1 MSAVTDQQ
9 QSLQAQWSAVFE
21 GSGQA
26 IDWVE
31 QVADG
36 ATEVRGVSEALTR
49 KLYKARNVAR
59 SLRRVATTPMG
70 IGFFGLSQA
79 GKSHFINTLAADET
93 GQLRSQFGAHELVF
107 EDHVNPQGGG
117 AEATGVVTRLS
128 SQSGDSGDANFPVEL
143 RLFREIEL
151 AIVLV
156 NSWYEEFDHDTDDLV
171 KYRVTPQSID
181 AVFASLEQRAAGKGS
196 RGMASEDVAALFE
209 YVESHWRLRAEV
221 LRTHGYWKRA
231 IKLAPKLT
239 VDERG
244 QLFSVLWGRV
254 PQLTQAY
261 VQFAQT
267 LQRLGG
273 AETAYAGLDCLVTQE
288 DGHWARRNSVMNVN
302 TLHLLGKPSAPSVMV
317 RPCVQG
323 QLQAPVMVSV
333 PELTALTSELVFR
346 LKAKPRNEIVERVDL
361 LDFPGYRT
369 RTRNAFVAAL
379 TEQDNGISNFLL
391 RGKVAY
397 LFEQYAEAQ
406 EMNAL
411 VVCTSS
417 TEQSNVVGVAQVLG
431 TWINKTQGDSPAKR
445 AGHKPG
451 LFWIL
456 TKCDDF
462 VSTTLIGAESGYR
475 EAAEGLMKKTILE
488 RYGME
493 PWMRE
498 WAPGQAFNNTY
509 MTRAPQFTK
518 FTNKADGSKY
528 VEESFDDKLLPLLEK
543 LGSVVVKNED
553 FQRHVNEPQQTW
565 DGMLALN
572 DGGMKRFSDRIEGV
586 ADVGFKLKRIE
597 AQLSEVREDLLPALE
612 RFYEAGGEG
621 EAKKQAAIANQIV
634 GPLLQP
640 EMRPAIGEL
649 LAAMAVP
656 ATALRE
662 LYLHGNFDEIAEA
675 CAAAAQVSQPE
686 AAKPAVASFDI
697 FGNSESDVS
706 QVLEAAQTQ
715 VVPELQGHD
724 HLFARAAVDLW
735 IKHLR
740 EIPEREG
747 LLQML
752 NLPKEPVLALVR
764 ELVRA
769 AERLDVPML
778 LARKLTEK
786 AGRTTKLD
794 DLVDRQVLTTRLM
807 LDDFAAWFDYLRVV
821 PAQRPNALLGGRK
834 PVFAYLAQEVP
845 QGLPKLPAE
854 VADSTVLFT
863 DDWLSGV
870 ALNTRDNTGHR
881 KGREIT
887 PEQNEALGHVLT
899 VLRGSA
905 Q

>member
-9 QSLQAQWSAVFE
+9 QSLQTQWSAVFE
-21 GSGQA
+21 GAGQA

-31 QVADG
+31 KVAEG
-36 ATEVRGVSEALTR
+36 ASEVRGASEALTR

-59 SLRRVATTPMG
+59 SLRRVATTPMS

-79 GKSHFINTLAADET
+79 GKSHFINTLAADAT

-128 SQSGDSGDANFPVEL
+128 SQPGGSEDANFAVEL

-171 KYRVTPQSID
+171 KYRMTPQSID
-181 AVFASLEQRAAGKGS
+181 AVFASLEQRASAHGS
-196 RGMASEDVAALFE
+196 PGVASEDVAALFE
-209 YVESHWRLRAEV
+209 YVTLHWPLRSEV

-254 PQLTQAY
+254 PLLTQTY

-273 AETAYAGLDCLVTQE
+273 AETAYAGLDCLVTQGE
-288 DGHWARRNSVMNVN
+288 KGWERRNSVMNVN
-302 TLHLLGKPSAPSVMV
+302 TLHLLNKPVAPSVMV

-323 QLQAPVMVSV
+323 QLQSPVMVSV
-333 PELTALTSELVFR
+333 PELTALASELVFR
-346 LKAKPRNEIVERVDL
+346 LKEKPRNEIVERVDL

-379 TEQDNGISNFLL
+379 TEQESGISNFLL

-431 TWINKTQGDSPAKR
+431 TWINKTQGDSPVKR
-445 AGHKPG
+445 AGHEPG

-509 MTRAPQFTK
+509 MTRAPQFTG
-518 FTNKADGSKY
+518 FTVKAQDNKY
-528 VEESFDDKLLPLLEK
+528 LEEGYDEKLRPLLDS

-553 FQRHVNEPQQTW
+553 FVRHVYEPQQTW

-572 DGGMKRFSDRIEGV
+572 DGGMKRFSERIAGV
-586 ADVGFKLKRIE
+586 AKVEFKLKRID
-597 AQLSEVREDLLPALE
+597 AQLAEVREDLLGALE

-634 GPLLQP
+634 APLRKP
-640 EMRPAIGEL
+640 DARYVIGEL

-656 ATALRE
+656 ANALRE
-662 LYLHGNFDEIAEA
+662 LYLHGNFDEIAQA
-675 CAAAAQVSQPE
+675 CAAAAQASKPE
-686 AAKPAVASFDI
+686 AATSAPADDFDI
-697 FGNSESDVS
+697 FGDSGDALQVADVAEV
-706 QVLEAAQTQ
+706 QE
-715 VVPELQGHD
+715 VPELQGHE

-747 LLQML
+747 LLRML
-752 NLPKEPVLALVR
+752 NLPKELVLNLVR

-769 AERLDVPML
+769 AERLDVPTL

-794 DLVDRQVLTTRLM
+794 DLVDRQVLATRLM
-807 LDDFAAWFDYLRVV
+807 LDDFAAWFDYLRIA
-821 PAQRPNALLGGRK
+821 PGQRPSALLGARQ
-834 PVFAYLAQEVP
+834 PVFAYLAQEAP

-854 VADSTVLFT
+854 VVDSTVLFT

-870 ALNTRDNTGHR
+870 ALNVRDNTGHR

-887 PEQNEALGHVLT
+887 PEQNEALGQVLT

>member
-9 QSLQAQWSAVFE
+9 QSLHAQWNAVFE

-26 IDWVE
+26 IDWIE
-31 QVADG
+31 QVAEG
-36 ATEVRGVSEALTR
+36 ASEVRGVSEALTR
-49 KLYKARNVAR
+49 KFYKARNVAR

-93 GQLRSQFGAHELVF
+93 GQLCSQFGAHELVF

-128 SQSGDSGDANFPVEL
+128 SQPGEAADPAFPVEL

-156 NSWYEEFDHDTDDLV
+156 NSWYEEFDHDTDDLL
-171 KYRVTPQSID
+171 KYRVTPQSIE

-196 RGMASEDVAALFE
+196 PGVASEDVAALFE
-209 YVESHWRLRAEV
+209 YVEAHWRVRSEV

-244 QLFSVLWGRV
+244 QLFSVLWGKV
-254 PQLTQAY
+254 PLLTQTY

-302 TLHLLGKPSAPSVMV
+302 TLHLLNKPSAPSVMV
-317 RPCVQG
+317 RPSVLG
-323 QLQAPVMVSV
+323 QLQGQVMVSV

-369 RTRNAFVAAL
+369 RTRNAMVAAL

-475 EAAEGLMKKTILE
+475 ESAEGLMKKTILE

-509 MTRAPQFTK
+509 MTRAPQFTA
-518 FTNKADGSKY
+518 FTVKADGNKY
-528 VEESFDDKLLPLLEK
+528 LEESFDEKLVSQLDK

-565 DGMLALN
+565 EGMLALN
-572 DGGMKRFSDRIEGV
+572 DGGMKRFSERIEGV
-586 ADVGFKLKRIE
+586 AKVDFKLKRIE
-597 AQLSEVREDLLPALE
+597 AQLSEVREELLDALD

-634 GPLLQP
+634 APLRQP
-640 EMRPAIGEL
+640 DARYVIGEL
-649 LAAMAVP
+649 LAAMTVP
-656 ATALRE
+656 ANALRE

-675 CAAAAQVSQPE
+675 CAAAAQASKPE
-686 AAKPAVASFDI
+686 AAKPAVADDFDI
-697 FGNSESDVS
+697 FGDDSGGLPVADATAVQE
-706 QVLEAAQTQ
+706 T
-715 VVPELQGHD
+715 PELQGHE

-747 LLQML
+747 LLKVL

-764 ELVRA
+764 EMVRA
-769 AERLDVPML
+769 AERLDVPLL

-807 LDDFAAWFDYLRVV
+807 LDDFAAWFDYLHLQ
-821 PAQRPNALLGGRK
+821 PAQRPNGLLGARK
-834 PVFAYLAQEVP
+834 PVFAYLVQAAP

-854 VADSTVLFT
+854 VVDSTVLFT

-870 ALNTRDNTGHR
+870 ALHTRDNTGHR

-887 PEQNEALGHVLT
+887 PQQNEALGQVLT